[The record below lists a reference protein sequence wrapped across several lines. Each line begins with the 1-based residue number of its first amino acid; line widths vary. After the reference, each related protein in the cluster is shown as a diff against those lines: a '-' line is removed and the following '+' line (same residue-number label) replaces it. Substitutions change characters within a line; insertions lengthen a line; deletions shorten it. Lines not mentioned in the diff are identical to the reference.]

1 MLKLPRVVLSILLV
15 SSFQLVFAAPDFVMI
30 KAQAK
35 LSDDTYLAAETMTA
49 LLKDQG
55 RTLVHQAT
63 FINSQVSYL
72 LSEKDGVQ
80 TIAIRGTANLENV
93 MLNLN
98 VSLLTDA
105 KLDIMLHQ
113 GFAYAAKAV
122 YKDVKPYLVTGKP
135 IQTTGHSLGGAIAVI
150 VAMYLKMDDY
160 PVTNVVTFGQPKVTN
175 VSGAEKFAGLP
186 LTRIVTLQDIVPLV
200 PPLSPLQIQEL
211 DIYWHL
217 GEEVILMG
225 NNKFSITSGIKSMLR
240 ATKFTSA
247 IPSEQNLTAHKMTT
261 YLELVNALTKKS
273 TEVPYKMQISLFGF
287 SLE

>member
-1 MLKLPRVVLSILLV
+1 MLKPTYIFLSLVLI
-15 SSFQLVFAAPDFVMI
+15 SSFQLAFATPDFSVI

-35 LSDDTYLAAETMTA
+35 LSDDTYLAADTMTA

-55 RTLVHQAT
+55 QTLVHQAT

-98 VSLLTDA
+98 VSLLPDA

-113 GFAYAAKAV
+113 GFASAAKAV
-122 YKDVKPYLVTGKP
+122 YKDVKPYLVAGKP

-160 PVTNVVTFGQPKVTN
+160 PLTNVVTFGQPKVTN
-175 VSGAEKFAGLP
+175 VSGAERFAGLP

-200 PPLSPLQIQEL
+200 PPLSPLQIKDL
-211 DIYWHL
+211 DIYWHM

-225 NNKFSITSGIKSMLR
+225 NNKFAVTNGLKSMLR

-261 YLELVNALTKKS
+261 YLGLVNALQEKAI
-273 TEVPYKMQISLFGF
+273 EEPYKMQINVFGF